1 MTRTTAAVMAS
12 GRDAYREI
20 PLYSG
25 AHGPAL
31 PIDLSD
37 NTNQWGVP
45 PAAARALASLSP
57 ATMARYPA
65 AYAPALS
72 EAIAASAGV
81 AADMVVTGCGSDQVL
96 DCAFR
101 ALADPGSRVAHLAPT
116 FVMVPSAAHA
126 NSLQPVA
133 IPWRAGGS
141 PDTPELAVDEEAL
154 LAVDAKII
162 YLCSPNNPTGTFIPP
177 AVIERIAA
185 GASGVVILDE
195 AYAEFG
201 GWSAVSIL
209 RRAPRLIVM
218 RTFSKAFGLA
228 GLRIGYALAQPA
240 IVREIAKA
248 RGPYAL
254 SAFAEPAAVAALGE
268 DMDWVREKVGLAIEA
283 RERLAAALREIGGY
297 RVYPSAAN
305 FVMAV
310 PDVRRLPDV
319 MAIAANLRSAG
330 IAVRTFSDLPGIGGA
345 LRITVAPWPLM
356 SRLIDALPRPDR
368 P

>member
-1 MTRTTAAVMAS
+1 MTLPTGAVTGV

-20 PLYSG
+20 PLYTG
-25 AHGPAL
+25 APGAAL

-45 PAAARALASLSP
+45 PAAARALAAMSP
-57 ATMARYPA
+57 ATAARYPT
-65 AYAPALS
+65 AYAPALN
-72 EAIAASAGV
+72 EAIATSAGV
-81 AADMVVTGCGSDQVL
+81 TPDMVVTGCGSDQVL

-101 ALADPGSRVAHLAPT
+101 ALADPGSRVAHLDPT
-116 FVMVPSAAHA
+116 FVIVPSAARA

-133 IPWRAGGS
+133 IPWRVGGS
-141 PDTPELAVDEEAL
+141 PEAPELTVDEDAL
-154 LAVDAKII
+154 LAADARII

-177 AVIERIAA
+177 AVIERIV
-185 GASGVVILDE
+185 GRASGVVILDE
-195 AYAEFG
+195 AYAEFA
-201 GWSAVSIL
+201 GWSAVSML
-209 RRAPRLIVM
+209 PEAPRLIVM

-228 GLRIGYALAQPA
+228 GLRIGYALAQPT

-268 DMDWVREKVGLAIEA
+268 DTDWVREKVGLAIEA

-297 RVYPSAAN
+297 RVFPSAAN

-310 PDVRRLPDV
+310 PDERRLPDV
-319 MAIAANLRSAG
+319 MTIAANLRSAG
-330 IAVRTFSDLPGIGGA
+330 INVRKFNDLPGIGDA
-345 LRITVAPWPLM
+345 LRITVAPWPAM
-356 SRLIDALPRPDR
+356 SRLLDALPRPDR
-368 P
+368 S

>member
-1 MTRTTAAVMAS
+1 MTLQTGAVTGV

-25 AHGPAL
+25 APGAAL

-45 PAAARALASLSP
+45 PAAARALAAMSP

-81 AADMVVTGCGSDQVL
+81 TPDMVVTGCGSDHVL

-101 ALADPGSRVAHLAPT
+101 ALADPGSRLAHLDPT
-116 FVMVPSAAHA
+116 FVMVPSAARA

-133 IPWRAGGS
+133 MPWLAGGS
-141 PDTPELAVDEEAL
+141 TDAPALAVDEDAL
-154 LAVDAKII
+154 LAADAKII
-162 YLCSPNNPTGTFIPP
+162 YLCSPNNPTGTLVPP

-201 GWSAVSIL
+201 GWSAVSML

-240 IVREIAKA
+240 IIREIAKA

-254 SAFAEPAAVAALGE
+254 SAFAESAAVAALRE
-268 DMDWVREKVGLAIEA
+268 DMDWVRENVGLAIEA

-305 FVMAV
+305 FVMTV

-319 MAIAANLRSAG
+319 MTIAATLRSAG
-330 IAVRTFSDLPGIGGA
+330 IAARTFSDLPGIGGA
-345 LRITVAPWPLM
+345 LRITAAPWPVM

>member
-1 MTRTTAAVMAS
+1 MTRTTPAVMAA

-25 AHGPAL
+25 APGSAVS
-31 PIDLSD
+31 IDLSD

-45 PAAARALASLSP
+45 PAAARALASLST

-65 AYAPALS
+65 AYAPSLS
-72 EAIAASAGV
+72 EAIAANAGV
-81 AADMVVTGCGSDQVL
+81 AQEMVVTGCGSDHVL

-101 ALADPGSRVAHLAPT
+101 ALADPGSRVAYLDPT
-116 FVMVPSAAHA
+116 FVMVPSAARA

-133 IPWRAGGS
+133 IPWLTGGS
-141 PDTPELAVDEEAL
+141 SDAPELAVDEEAL
-154 LAVDAKII
+154 LAADAKII
-162 YLCSPNNPTGTFIPP
+162 YLCSPNNPTGTAIPP
-177 AVIERIAA
+177 AVIERIAT
-185 GASGVVILDE
+185 GASGIVILDE

-201 GWSAVSIL
+201 GWSAVSML
-209 RRAPRLIVM
+209 SRAPRLIVM

-228 GLRIGYALAQPA
+228 GLRIGYALGRPA

-254 SAFAEPAAVAALGE
+254 SAFAEPAAVAAMR
-268 DMDWVREKVGLAIEA
+268 DDADWVREKVGLAIEV

-319 MAIAANLRSAG
+319 MTIAANLRSAG
-330 IAVRTFSDLPGIGGA
+330 IAVRAFSELPGIGGA
-345 LRITVAPWPLM
+345 LRITAAPWPLM
-356 SRLIDALPRPDR
+356 SRLIDALPRPGR

>member
-1 MTRTTAAVMAS
+1 MRTTAAVMAAVRES
-12 GRDAYREI
+12 YREI

-25 AHGPAL
+25 AASAL
-31 PIDLSD
+31 SIDLSD

-45 PAAARALASLSP
+45 PAAARALDSLSSE
-57 ATMARYPA
+57 TMARYPA

-72 EAIAASAGV
+72 EAIAANAGV
-81 AADMVVTGCGSDQVL
+81 TPDMVVTGCGSDQVL

-101 ALADPGSRVAHLAPT
+101 ALADPGSRVAHLDPT
-116 FVMVPSAAHA
+116 FVMVPSAARA

-133 IPWRAGGS
+133 IPWRAGGT
-141 PDTPELAVDEEAL
+141 PEAPELAVDEDAL
-154 LAVDAKII
+154 LAAEAKIV
-162 YLCSPNNPTGTFIPP
+162 YLCSPNNPTGTVIAP

-185 GASGVVILDE
+185 GTSGIVILDE
-195 AYAEFG
+195 AYAEFA
-201 GWSAVSIL
+201 GWSAVSLL
-209 RRAPRLIVM
+209 RRLPRLIVT

-228 GLRIGYALAQPA
+228 GLRIGYALGQPTM
-240 IVREIAKA
+240 VREIAKA

-254 SAFAEPAAVAALGE
+254 STFAEPAAVAALRD
-268 DMDWVREKVGLAIEA
+268 DMDWVREKVDLAIES

-310 PDVRRLPDV
+310 PDERRLPNV
-319 MAIAANLRSAG
+319 VTIAANLRSAG
-330 IAVRTFSDLPGIGGA
+330 IAVRTFNDLPGIGGA
-345 LRITVAPWPLM
+345 LRITAAPWPIM
-356 SRLIDALPRPDR
+356 SRLIDALPRPAQ